1 METKT
6 KTVRAASDILKGR
19 TEVFQRFLDS
29 LPKTRQESAWRE
41 VSRERWKEREIA
53 KGSLGL

>member
-29 LPKTRQESAWRE
+29 LPKTRQESAWRQ
-41 VSRERWKEREIA
+41 VARERWKERET
-53 KGSLGL
+53 LGL